1 MLKAF
6 RKEGEKGFTL
16 IELMIVIA
24 IIGILA
30 AIAIPQFMQYRKRGY
45 IATLNS
51 DCKNA
56 YTASIAYFVD
66 SPYLTAVDV
75 NQLLNAGYAQSNGVG
90 VSIAPD
96 DQENYTINCYDN
108 NDAWNVL
115 PANVN
120 VNGGVMTLE
129 PSKLNLGP

>member
-6 RKEGEKGFTL
+6 RKEEKGFTL

-45 IATLNS
+45 VATLNS

-66 SPYLTAVDV
+66 NP
-75 NQLLNAGYAQSNGVG
+75 QLLAITTAQLANAGYSQTTGV
-90 VSIAPD
+90 VTSVDPTN
-96 DQENYTINCYDN
+96 QENYIITCESLN
-108 NDAWNVL
+108 NAWAVP
-115 PANVN
+115 PAIVT
-120 VNGGVMTLE
+120 VAEGEMTLTLSRI
-129 PSKLNLGP
+129 PTN

>member
-1 MLKAF
+1 MLKVF

-45 IATLNS
+45 VATLNS

-66 SPYLTAVDV
+66 NDQLTMV
-75 NQLLNAGYAQSNGVG
+75 QLAQLAHAGYAQSEGVDTAVASG
-90 VSIAPD
+90 GS
-96 DQENYTINCYDN
+96 QENYTITCQSLN
-108 NDAWNVL
+108 NAWQVT
-115 PANVN
+115 PANVL
-120 VNGGVMTLE
+120 VINGEMTLDLSRI
-129 PSKLNLGP
+129 PQ

>member
-45 IATLNS
+45 VATLNS

-66 SPYLTAVDV
+66 ND
-75 NQLLNAGYAQSNGVG
+75 QLNVINVAQLAHAGYAQSGGVTT
-90 VSIAPD
+90 VVEPVT
-96 DQENYTINCYDN
+96 DQENYTITCSSTGN
-108 NDAWNVL
+108 AWAVPPAVVGVL
-115 PANVN
+115 
-120 VNGGVMTLE
+120 NGEMSMTLSRI
-129 PSKLNLGP
+129 PQ